1 MWETWVIEILKG
13 IGFLFLNP
21 VLYIGLMATYL
32 LGLKRVKQE
41 RKLFHIRV
49 EDPMI
54 EMKEYIVPSLLMGII
69 LSLITGLLGLN
80 VPLEFV
86 LLTGLLSVLLSLF
99 LFVRLLS
106 PVYTVGLSFL
116 IIFGLSLYGFEG
128 IMDEGLFAFE
138 ETVYPSIAVLLGLL
152 LMAEGWLIRKRG
164 ALHASP
170 LYENGKRGML
180 VGAQKSKRIWL
191 VPVLLFI
198 PNGLLEV
205 PGGFWPVFSF
215 GGTEWAPLVV
225 PFFIGFSLKVKS
237 TLLANIV
244 QPLGTRITMIGL
256 VVLAISAAGYWI
268 PYMSLAAVAV
278 AIIGHAVIFWVYR
291 NREEIRPSFFTSSK
305 NGLMIL
311 GILPESP
318 AERMGLRPGE
328 LLTKVNGRIIH
339 SRAELYEALQSNRAH
354 CKLEIYDTNDQIR
367 LVQNA
372 LYEGDHHELGI
383 LAVES
388 RRLLPME
395 GVQ

>member
-1 MWETWVIEILKG
+1 MIELLKG
-13 IGFLFLNP
+13 IGLLFLNP
-21 VLYIGLMATYL
+21 VLYIGLIVTYM
-32 LGLKRVKQE
+32 LGSKRVKQE

-54 EMKEYIVPSLLMGII
+54 EMKEYIVPSLLTGFV
-69 LSLITGLLGLN
+69 LSVMTGLLGLN
-80 VPLEFV
+80 VPFEFV
-86 LLTGLLSVLLSLF
+86 LLAGSLSVIFSIF

-116 IIFGLSLYGFEG
+116 IIFGLGIYGFNG
-128 IMDEGLFAFE
+128 IWDEGYFAFDQAI
-138 ETVYPSIAVLLGLL
+138 YPSIAVLVGLL
-152 LMAEGWLIRKRG
+152 LLAEGWLIRKRG

-170 LYENGKRGML
+170 LYEKGKRGML

-198 PNGLLEV
+198 PNGLLDV
-205 PGGFWPVFSF
+205 PGDFWPVFSF
-215 GGTEWAPLVV
+215 GETEWAPLVV
-225 PFFIGFSLKVKS
+225 PFFIGFSFKAKS

-244 QPLGTRITMIGL
+244 QPLGRSMTVLGL
-256 VVLAISAAGYWI
+256 IVLAISAAGYWI
-268 PYMSLAAVAV
+268 PYVSLAAVAA
-278 AIIGHAVIFWVYR
+278 AIIGHTIIFSVYKS
-291 NREEIRPSFFTSSK
+291 REENRSSFFTSSK

-328 LLTKVNGRIIH
+328 LLTKVNGRLVY
-339 SRAELYEALQSNRAH
+339 SRTELYEALQSNRAH
-354 CKLEIYDTNDQIR
+354 CKLEIYDINDQIR

-388 RRLLPME
+388 RKLLPME